1 MRFLDPPDLRGTALL
16 VLQRPNRHDDV
27 ILYLPAFE
35 RARRISSAQRSDAF
49 FGTDFTYE
57 DLEPKE
63 AGDFVV
69 KLLGIEP
76 HGDSPHHL
84 IEIRPQ
90 PGTRSQ
96 YDRSTYTIDPQT
108 NIVIRTE
115 YYRKDSLWKRLEI
128 DPSRVQNVHGRYVP
142 FLARMSNVR
151 RGTVTVIETESYE
164 LRHAIPDSL
173 FTEMNLVVGDQ
184 EHDRSR
190 SFGAASERDR

>member
-16 VLQRPNRHDDV
+16 VLQRPNRYDDF

-35 RARRISSAQRSDAF
+35 RTRRISSAQRSDAF

-57 DLEPKE
+57 DLEPKK
-63 AGDFVV
+63 AGDFVA

-76 HGDSPHHL
+76 HGANRHHV
-84 IEIRPQ
+84 IEIRPR

-108 NIVIRTE
+108 SIVVRIE
-115 YYRKDSLWKRLEI
+115 HYKEDSLWKRLEI
-128 DPSRVQNVHGRYVP
+128 DPSRVQNVDGRYLP

-164 LRHAIPDSL
+164 PRHAIPDSL

-184 EHDRSR
+184 EHDRNR
-190 SFGAASERDR
+190 SGSAANERDR